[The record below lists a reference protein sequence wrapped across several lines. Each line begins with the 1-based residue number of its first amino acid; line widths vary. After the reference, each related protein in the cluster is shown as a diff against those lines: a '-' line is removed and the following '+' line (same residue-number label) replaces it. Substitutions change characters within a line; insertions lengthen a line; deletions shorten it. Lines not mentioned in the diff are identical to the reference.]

1 MLLIDVGNSRIKWT
15 VLKGRDITAVEYLAH
30 KGEPAQ
36 ALLSLP
42 TEKPAAIW
50 ISSVAGQAQDAAIAE
65 ACTARWQMRPNWA
78 RSQKQFGPV
87 ISAYAEAQRLG
98 IDRWLAM
105 IACFELSQ
113 GSCIVADAGTA
124 LTVDV
129 LNEQGQH
136 QGGVIAAGLST
147 SESALLGA
155 TRFETRETVQDAHAG
170 LGLDT
175 ESCVRQGAMLSCL
188 GVLELLASRAPGA
201 RRFIGG
207 GDASTLQ
214 PLLSEPWEYRP
225 HMVLEGLAI
234 LARDG

>member
-1 MLLIDVGNSRIKWT
+1 MLLLDIGNSRIKWT
-15 VLKGRDITAVEYLAH
+15 ALKGREITAVEYLAH
-30 KGEPAQ
+30 QGEPAQ

-42 TEKPAAIW
+42 AEKPAAIW
-50 ISSVAGQAQDAAIAE
+50 ISSVAGPAQDTAIARTCAE
-65 ACTARWQMRPNWA
+65 RWQMQPNWA
-78 RSQKQFGPV
+78 RSQEQFGPV
-87 ISAYAEAQRLG
+87 RNAYAEAQRLG

-113 GSCIVADAGTA
+113 GACVVADAGTA

-155 TRFETRETVQDAHAG
+155 TRFETRDSVRETHG
-170 LGLDT
+170 RLGLDT

-188 GVLELLASRAPGA
+188 GLLDLLASRAAGA

-207 GDASTLQ
+207 GDARTLL
-214 PLLSEPWEYRP
+214 PHLKESWEYRP

-234 LARDG
+234 LARHG